1 MQRTALT
8 LLGALLIS
16 GLALQL
22 AAASE
27 HHHRSK
33 AYFGSYLPK
42 YRGTYNQVDGPVNV
56 TPRVFDRFAR
66 RFLTTE
72 APRQANV
79 PRTNGEGAWP
89 HTVAVATD
97 PGRRT

>member
-16 GLALQL
+16 GLAVQL

-33 AYFGSYLPK
+33 AYFGRYLPE
-42 YRGTYNQVDGPVNV
+42 YYLQSG
-56 TPRVFDRFAR
+56 
-66 RFLTTE
+66 
-72 APRQANV
+72 
-79 PRTNGEGAWP
+79 
-89 HTVAVATD
+89 
-97 PGRRT
+97 GRADQCHPASV

>member
-16 GLALQL
+16 GLAVQF

-33 AYFGSYLPK
+33 AHFGRFLPE
-42 YRGTYNQVDGPVNV
+42 YRGTSNQLDGPINV
-56 TPRVFDRFAR
+56 APRVFDRFD
-66 RFLTTE
+66 
-72 APRQANV
+72 PSV
-79 PRTNGEGAWP
+79 PHYGGPSAS
-89 HTVAVATD
+89 
-97 PGRRT
+97 

>member
-16 GLALQL
+16 GLAVQL

-33 AYFGSYLPK
+33 AYVGRYLPE
-42 YRGTYNQVDGPVNV
+42 YRGTYNQVDGPINV
-56 TPRVFDRFAR
+56 TPRVFDRFD
-66 RFLTTE
+66 
-72 APRQANV
+72 PSV
-79 PRTNGEGAWP
+79 PHYGGPSAS
-89 HTVAVATD
+89 
-97 PGRRT
+97 